1 MNKTYYIPQTS
12 VVTLNAQHM
21 MATSNPDLTLDKGEG
36 RVHAEDYDTRRH
48 HGVGG
53 GLWEDMK

>member
-1 MNKTYYIPQTS
+1 MKKTYYIPQTC

-21 MATSNPDLTLDKGEG
+21 MAASKPDVIMDKVGTVNTDE
-36 RVHAEDYDTRRH
+36 YNTRRH
-48 HGVGG
+48 HGVGT

>member
-1 MNKTYYIPQTS
+1 MKKTYYIPQTC

-21 MATSNPDLTLDKGEG
+21 MAASNPDVTMDKKETEY
-36 RVHAEDYDTRRH
+36 AENFDTRRH

>member
-1 MNKTYYIPQTS
+1 MKKTYYIPQTC

-21 MATSNPDLTLDKGEG
+21 MAASNPEVTLKGDDSVEAG
-36 RVHAEDYDTRRH
+36 GVDTRRH
-48 HGVGG
+48 HGVGA

>member
-21 MATSNPDLTLDKGEG
+21 MAASNPEVTINKVDGSVDAG
-36 RVHAEDYDTRRH
+36 VVDTRRH
-48 HGVGG
+48 HGVGT

>member
-1 MNKTYYIPQTS
+1 MKKTYSIPQTS

-21 MATSNPDLTLDKGEG
+21 MAASKPEMTLDKGEG
-36 RVHAEDYDTRRH
+36 RVNAEDFDTRRH
-48 HGVGG
+48 HGIGT

>member
-1 MNKTYYIPQTS
+1 MKKTYYIPQTS

-21 MATSNPDLTLDKGEG
+21 MAASTPNVGVGEG
-36 RVHAEDYDTRRH
+36 SVDAGGVDTRRH
-48 HGVGG
+48 HGLGT

>member
-1 MNKTYYIPQTS
+1 MKKTYYIPQTC

-21 MATSNPDLTLDKGEG
+21 MAASNPDVTVGGEG
-36 RVHAEDYDTRRH
+36 SVDAGDVGTRRH
-48 HGVGG
+48 HGVGA

>member
-1 MNKTYYIPQTS
+1 MKKTYYIPQTC

-21 MATSNPDLTLDKGEG
+21 MAASNPEVTINKVDGSVDAGF
-36 RVHAEDYDTRRH
+36 VDTRRH
-48 HGVGG
+48 HGVGT

>member
-1 MNKTYYIPQTS
+1 MKKTYYIPQTC

-21 MATSNPDLTLDKGEG
+21 MAASTPEVNVGEDSVEAG
-36 RVHAEDYDTRRH
+36 DVGTRRH
-48 HGVGG
+48 HGVGT

>member
-1 MNKTYYIPQTS
+1 MKKTYYIPQTS

-21 MATSNPDLTLDKGEG
+21 MAASTPNVGVGEG
-36 RVHAEDYDTRRH
+36 SVDAGGVETRRH
-48 HGVGG
+48 HGIGT